1 MQEIKI
7 SGDIV
12 AFNCCDGDFSIKNLE
27 YALANLTVADSED
40 IVIGINTYGGDVDAG
55 FSMYNILRRFA
66 KENNVTITTRL
77 DGYCSSIG
85 TVILLA
91 GDKRIGNEYSSPF
104 VHNAWT
110 MAVGDANEMKKVFLD
125 LQAVNNKI
133 AKFYSDK
140 INIDIETA
148 KNLMQSET
156 WIEPTD
162 ALAYGFFTELENT
175 ATPSKAFFNL
185 LKENNLLRKNTNS
198 NINLNKNK
206 MNDNSKSIV
215 NKIIGLIEKGFSAK
229 NKIVFDA
236 ENLELDF
243 YELADSDTEKV
254 GDKANYKG
262 QPATGEI
269 LIQSGETYVFDDGT
283 LTEIK
288 AVAES
293 DTALA
298 DALVENEILKEK
310 VAILEATAT
319 SNATNLLEI
328 KNQLSKLK
336 DVESG
341 FNANNKQN
349 GKPAPITNAGLIDK
363 IKNLK

>member
-1 MQEIKI
+1 MHEIKI

-12 AFNCCDGDFSIKNLE
+12 AFNYLDGEFSIKNLNDQ
-27 YALANLTVADSED
+27 LASLTTTDGEEI
-40 IVIGINTYGGDVDAG
+40 IVGINTYGGDVASG
-55 FSMYNILRRFA
+55 LSMYNIIRRFA
-66 KENNVTITTRL
+66 KEKNVSITTRL
-77 DGYCSSIG
+77 DGYCASIG

-91 GDKRIGNEYSSPF
+91 GDKRIGNEYASPF

-110 MAVGDANEMKKVFLD
+110 MAVGDANEMKRVYLE
-125 LQAVNNKI
+125 LEAVNNQI

-140 INIDIETA
+140 INIDFEKA
-148 KNLMQSET
+148 KELMQAET
-156 WIEPTD
+156 WISPTD
-162 ALAYGFFTELENT
+162 ALAYGFFTELENN

-185 LKENNLLRKNTNS
+185 MKENNLLRKSQNS
-198 NINLNKNK
+198 NINLKNKN
-206 MNDNSKSIV
+206 MNNNSKSIV
-215 NKIIGLIEKGFSAK
+215 NKIIELIEKGFGTK

-236 ENLELDF
+236 ENNEIDF
-243 YELADSDTEKV
+243 YELADGDTVKV
-254 GDKANYKG
+254 GDKANYNG

-269 LIQSGETYVFDDGT
+269 LIQSGETYVFDAGT

-288 AVAES
+288 EVAEE

-298 DALVENEILKEK
+298 DALAENELLKEK
-310 VAILEATAT
+310 IATLEANET
-319 SNATNLLEI
+319 SNNANLLEI

-336 DVESG
+336 ELESG

-349 GKPAPITNAGLIDK
+349 GKPAPMVKAGLIDK